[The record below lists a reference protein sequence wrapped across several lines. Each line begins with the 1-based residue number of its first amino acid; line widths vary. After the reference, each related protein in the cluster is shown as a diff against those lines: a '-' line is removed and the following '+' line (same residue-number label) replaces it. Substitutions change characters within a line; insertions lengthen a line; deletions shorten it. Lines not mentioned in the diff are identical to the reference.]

1 MNELLRA
8 LDNTTTWRWRRLYVF
23 VILIWAMGLITY
35 IAVVGSDGT
44 RDSIAFNVT
53 GLLITLT
60 GAYIFG
66 ASWDNHNA
74 RKSVLAAGAIP
85 DGGGTAD
92 TQVKV
97 EP

>member
-8 LDNTTTWRWRRLYVF
+8 LDATTSWKWRRVYVF
-23 VILIWAMGLITY
+23 VILVWAMGLITY
-35 IAVVGSDGT
+35 IAIVGSDST
-44 RDSIAFNVT
+44 RDGIAFNVT

-66 ASWDNHNA
+66 ASWDSHNA
-74 RKSVLAAGAIP
+74 RKSVVASAAIP
-85 DGGGTAD
+85 DGGGSSD